1 MFSFFIIRNSVE
13 NVTRTLM
20 FGLDEC
26 FEIVFE
32 KNFLF
37 KFSLNTFSQIDFSV
51 IYQNSHKICAFM
63 SWLFTRL
70 SLLICCMMIF
80 SYIKL
85 WWNSLLMR
93 LCQQS
98 FKVFW
103 IQVLTKRVT
112 ISMQLILSQDV
123 TSPLFM
129 CH

>member
-63 SWLFTRL
+63 S
-70 SLLICCMMIF
+70 
-80 SYIKL
+80 
-85 WWNSLLMR
+85 
-93 LCQQS
+93 
-98 FKVFW
+98 
-103 IQVLTKRVT
+103 
-112 ISMQLILSQDV
+112 
-123 TSPLFM
+123 
-129 CH
+129 